1 MTNKPPKPPESLSAE
16 ARRLWKSTVEHY
28 AIDEQAAMVL
38 KAGLEAMD
46 RREQAR
52 QAIAKDGAVIKDR
65 WGQLKPSPWCG
76 IERDS
81 AATLYKAFRL
91 LGLDLAQTGEGKR

>member
-1 MTNKPPKPPESLSAE
+1 MPMKLKPPAHLSDE
-16 ARRLWKSTVEHY
+16 AKKLWKSTVENY

-38 KAGLEAMD
+38 QAGLEALD

-52 QAIAKDGAVIKDR
+52 VAIAKDGAVMLDR
-65 WGQLKPSPWCG
+65 WQQAKPSPWVA

-81 AATLYKAFRL
+81 AATLCRCFRL
-91 LGLDLAQTGEGKR
+91 LGFDLAAHGEGKR